1 MFYLLLFVAVLFI
14 PVKFRIYAYTG
25 KDNLSVQTEVVLF
38 KGASIII
45 SKSKVTVKKVL
56 SSLFSGK
63 KGKFTKTQIFRYLLK
78 KAKIKRL
85 NVFASIGG
93 DNAAQTAIASG
104 QIFGILAP
112 IAANLAKKGDYNV
125 DIKPNFEEKCFNF
138 SGECIFKMNVVH
150 TLITIFKIVRG
161 K

>member
-1 MFYLLLFVAVLFI
+1 MFYLLLFLAVLFV
-14 PVKFRIYAYTG
+14 PVKFRVCAYTEKG
-25 KDNLSVQTEVVLF
+25 ALSVQTEVVLF
-38 KGASIII
+38 NGAKIII
-45 SKSKVTVKKVL
+45 SKSKVTVKKTL

-63 KGKFTKTQIFRYLLK
+63 KSKFSKTQIFRYLLK
-78 KAKIKRL
+78 KAKVKRL
-85 NVFASIGG
+85 EVFASIGC
-93 DNAAQTAIASG
+93 DNAAQTAITSG
-104 QIFGILAP
+104 QIFGLLAP
-112 IAANLAKKGDYNV
+112 IVTNLAKKGDYNV